1 MVLVVVE
8 DEAKMVTD
16 VLVIDPD
23 YTDPRGEY
31 PGWLLPGGA
40 QGADER
46 ILEAAERKL
55 EAETGL
61 VRKITK
67 IIAIDE
73 IPENPETGVPAGVN
87 YVCDGGT
94 LSLEDAEALRLPAAS
109 ERIKGVKVV
118 PFYDLGDYAKP
129 YQARRIRAAVV
140 NRCAGRYL
148 TPLIKGEPAA
158 EPAD

>member
-1 MVLVVVE
+1 MDSEPRPAPLKADHIKSIRVSADGHVYTVE
-8 DEAKMVTD
+8 
-16 VLVIDPD
+16 
-23 YTDPRGEY
+23 
-31 PGWLLPGGA
+31 
-40 QGADER
+40 
-46 ILEAAERKL
+46 
-55 EAETGL
+55 
-61 VRKITK
+61 VRE
-67 IIAIDE
+67 D
-73 IPENPETGVPAGVN
+73 AG
-87 YVCDGGT
+87 CDGGT